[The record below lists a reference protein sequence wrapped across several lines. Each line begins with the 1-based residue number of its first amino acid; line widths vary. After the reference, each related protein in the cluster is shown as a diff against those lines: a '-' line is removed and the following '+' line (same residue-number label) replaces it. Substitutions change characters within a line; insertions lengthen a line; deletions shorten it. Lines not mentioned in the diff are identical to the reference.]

1 MNTNENYSPEDFIT
15 TIIEERDLK
24 LKFAIWDQ
32 MEFLSEDMRI
42 DNPEKIINTIRNNIE
57 LYFLEYFPMNES
69 FEEGIED

>member
-32 MEFLSEDMRI
+32 MEFLSENMRI
-42 DNPEKIINTIRNNIE
+42 DNPKKVIDTIRNAAE
-57 LYFLEYFPMNES
+57 QYFKEYSPMDES
-69 FEEGIED
+69 FDEDEI

>member
-1 MNTNENYSPEDFIT
+1 MNINENYRPEDFIT

-32 MEFLSEDMRI
+32 IEFLSEDMGI

-57 LYFLEYFPMNES
+57 SYFLEYFPMNES